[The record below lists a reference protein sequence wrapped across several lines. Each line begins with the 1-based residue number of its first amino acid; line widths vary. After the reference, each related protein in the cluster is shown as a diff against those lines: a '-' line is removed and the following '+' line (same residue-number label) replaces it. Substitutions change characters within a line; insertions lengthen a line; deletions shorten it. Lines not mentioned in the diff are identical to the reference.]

1 MASPEGYVSESGEP
15 GVAPNRVMVDTAYFH
30 AMGIPLM
37 KGRLFDERDTT
48 NSMRVV
54 IVDPVLAERFWPG
67 EDPLGKRMYY
77 GVDVTESTR
86 FFTVVGVVGRHAMR
100 GLEDLVGAVGAY
112 FVPDAQSELPVT
124 QLTFTIRT
132 MGDPHG
138 TVNGVRAEVTELDAD
153 LPLFDVNTLE
163 ERIGDS
169 LKPRRTPMLLSVGF
183 ALLALLL
190 SALGTHGLLA
200 YRVARRSKEFGIRLA
215 LGSTPAKLCTL
226 MLSEGVTV
234 VGLGLTVGTVGAI
247 VLRDRIASQLYQ
259 TSSFDQVLVATAI
272 VILAVVALLASAL
285 SAKRAAHVDPV
296 SMLNYE

>member
-1 MASPEGYVSESGEP
+1 
-15 GVAPNRVMVDTAYFH
+15 
-30 AMGIPLM
+30 
-37 KGRLFDERDTT
+37 
-48 NSMRVV
+48 
-54 IVDPVLAERFWPG
+54 
-67 EDPLGKRMYY
+67 
-77 GVDVTESTR
+77 
-86 FFTVVGVVGRHAMR
+86 
-100 GLEDLVGAVGAY
+100 
-112 FVPDAQSELPVT
+112 
-124 QLTFTIRT
+124 
-132 MGDPHG
+132 
-138 TVNGVRAEVTELDAD
+138 
-153 LPLFDVNTLE
+153 
-163 ERIGDS
+163 
-169 LKPRRTPMLLSVGF
+169 MLLSVGF

-226 MLSEGVTV
+226 VLSEGVTV